1 LSNNYFV
8 REQISHHDIFMRRCL
23 ELAATAGGLVAPN
36 PLVGAV
42 LVCDG
47 RIVGEGWHK
56 SYGAPHA
63 EPEAI
68 TSLINTDL
76 LPRCTLYVNLEP
88 CNHYGKTPPCTEQII
103 AAQIPRVVVACTDP
117 FPEVNGTGIERL
129 RKAGIEV
136 ETGIL
141 QAEARALNKFFFT
154 YHEKK
159 RPYIILKWAESADGF
174 IDADRDENSP
184 PTRISNELTRIIAH
198 RWRSQ
203 IQAIMVGTNTVIRDN
218 PQLTLRGVEGRNP
231 LRLTLDRKARL
242 DPNRKIFD
250 AQAETIIFVGH
261 GQSKI
266 YGERTECVEVC
277 FDENLEESILQTL
290 YKRRIQSLMIEGGT
304 KLIESFI
311 SKGFWD
317 EARVFK
323 SRILLTAGVK
333 APQVEGLRKSEE
345 NIGDN
350 KLIIYKNP
358 KTENELLNEK
368 N

>member
-1 LSNNYFV
+1 MS
-8 REQISHHDIFMRRCL
+8 QHDIFMRRCL
-23 ELAATAGGLVAPN
+23 ELAATAEGFVAPN

-42 LVCDG
+42 LVCNG
-47 RIVGEGWHK
+47 KIVGEGCHK
-56 SYGAPHA
+56 RYGAPHA

-68 TSLINTDL
+68 ASVQNTDL
-76 LPRCTLYVNLEP
+76 LSACTLYVNLEP

-103 AAQIPRVVVACTDP
+103 AAQIPRVVIACTDP
-117 FPEVNGTGIERL
+117 FPEVNGAGIKRL
-129 RKAGIEV
+129 RDAGIEV

-141 QAEARALNKFFFT
+141 QTEARDLNKFFFT

-174 IDADRDENSP
+174 IDADRDANTP
-184 PTRISNELTRIIAH
+184 PTRISNELTRIVAH
-198 RWRSQ
+198 RWRAQTQS
-203 IQAIMVGTNTVIRDN
+203 IMVGTRTVILDN
-218 PQLTLRGVEGRNP
+218 PQLTLRCVEGQNP
-231 LRLTLDRKARL
+231 LRLTLDRNAVL

-250 AQAETIIFVGH
+250 SQAETIVFVAA

-266 YGERTECVEVC
+266 YSKRAECIEVN
-277 FDENLEESILQTL
+277 FDEKLEESILQTL
-290 YKRRIQSLMIEGGT
+290 YERRIQSLIIEGGT
-304 KLIESFI
+304 KLINSFVA
-311 SKGFWD
+311 KGLWD

-333 APQVEGLRKSEE
+333 APQTGTVYESEE

-358 KTENELLNEK
+358 KTENQTT
-368 N
+368 